1 MISKGVSKLVA
12 VKRESQWG
20 VLPAATGAKLLRR
33 VTADFN
39 LTKENYESNEIN
51 PSFQTIDSRH
61 GVRSVEGSLEAELSP
76 GTYSDF
82 IGSILAKDFDAG
94 GSTTGASLT
103 ITAPVSGSFYTITRD
118 AGSWLTDG
126 FYVGN
131 IVRLSGAGFDPANV
145 GNNLL
150 VVGLTALV
158 ATVVLLSATPLVAE
172 GPIAAAGMAV
182 VGKQSYVPL
191 TGHTDDSYTVEQF
204 FSDIGQSEVYTG
216 LKPASIALSLPSTGL
231 VTANLS
237 FMGKNLERTG
247 TTQYFTSPTP
257 TNTEGIFAA
266 VSGAV
271 VVNGKPVG
279 LITSMDLN
287 ISRNQEAANVV
298 GSNFAADIF
307 VGRVTASGSL
317 SVYFQDAVFRDYF
330 DDEAKISIV
339 VALTTGEEKDAEAMT
354 FTMGKVKI
362 NSGSKTDAELGLTQ
376 SMDFQALQNDVTSGG
391 LVASTILVQDTT
403 LI

>member
-1 MISKGVSKLVA
+1 MTIARGVSKLIG
-12 VKRESQWG
+12 VKKESQWG
-20 VLPAATGAKLLRR
+20 VPAGATGAKLLRR

-39 LTKENYESNEIN
+39 LKKENYSSNEIN
-51 PSFQTIDSRH
+51 PTFMTIDSRH

-82 IGSILAKDFDAG
+82 IGSILAKNFAAG
-94 GSTTGASLT
+94 GATTGASIT
-103 ITAPVSGSFYTITRD
+103 IAASGSFFTLTRA

-131 IVRLSGAGFDPANV
+131 IIRLSGAGFAPANV

-150 VVGLTALV
+150 IVGLTALV
-158 ATVVLLSATPLVAE
+158 ATVVVLSGTTLVAE
-172 GPIAAAGMAV
+172 GPIASANAAV

-191 TGHTDDSYTVEQF
+191 SGHTDDSYTVEQW
-204 FSDIGQSEVYTG
+204 FSDIAQSEVYTG

-231 VTANLS
+231 VTASLS
-237 FMGKNLERTG
+237 FMGKNLEQTG
-247 TTQYFTSPTP
+247 TTQYFTSPAA

-271 VVNGKPVG
+271 IVNGQPVG
-279 LITSMDLN
+279 LITSMDLS

-307 VGRVTASGSL
+307 VGRITATGSL
-317 SVYFQDAVFRDYF
+317 SVYFQDAVFRNYF
-330 DDEAKISIV
+330 DNEDKISIV
-339 VALTTGEEKDAEAMT
+339 VALTTGEEKDAEAMS
-354 FTMGKVKI
+354 FTMGKVKV
-362 NSGSKTDAELGLTQ
+362 NSSNRQDAELGLVQ
-376 SMDFQALQNDVTSGG
+376 SMDFQALQNDVVTGG

-403 LI
+403 LV

>member
-1 MISKGVSKLVA
+1 MANIARGIAKNVA
-12 VKRESQWG
+12 IKKETTWG
-20 VLPAATGAKLLRR
+20 TPAGATGAKLLRR

-39 LTKENYESNEIN
+39 LTKETYDSQELN
-51 PSFQTIDSRH
+51 PSFQTISMRH
-61 GVRSVEGSLEAELSP
+61 GVRSVEGSLDAELSP
-76 GTYSDF
+76 GTYPM
-82 IGSILAKDFDAG
+82 IMEAILARDFTVG

-103 ITAPVSGSFYTITRD
+103 IAASGSFYTITRA

-131 IVRLSGAGFDPANV
+131 IVRLSGAGFAPANV

-158 ATVVLLSATPLVAE
+158 ATVVLLSGTPLVAE
-172 GPIAAAGMAV
+172 GPIASAGMSV

-191 TGHTDDSYTVEQF
+191 TGHTDQSYTVEQW
-204 FSDIGQSEVYTG
+204 FSDIQQSEVYTG

-231 VTANLS
+231 VTASLS

-271 VVNGKPVG
+271 IVNGQPVG
-279 LITSMDLN
+279 LITSMDLS

-307 VGRVTASGSL
+307 VGRITATGSL

-330 DDEAKISIV
+330 DDESKISIV

-362 NSGSKTDAELGLTQ
+362 NSGSKTDAELGQTQ

>member
-1 MISKGVSKLVA
+1 MAIGKGVSKLVA
-12 VKRESQWG
+12 VKKETTWG
-20 VLPAATGAKLLRR
+20 TLAGASGAKLLRR

-82 IGSILAKDFDAG
+82 IGSILAKDFAAG
-94 GSTTGASLT
+94 GTTSGASLT
-103 ITAPVSGSFYTITRD
+103 VAASGSFYTITRA

-126 FYVGN
+126 FFVGN
-131 IVRLSGAGFDPANV
+131 ITRLSGAGFAPANV
-145 GNNLL
+145 GNNILI
-150 VVGLTALV
+150 VGLTALV
-158 ATVVLLSATPLVAE
+158 ATVVLLSGTPMVAE
-172 GPIAAAGMAV
+172 GPIATAGMSV

-191 TGHTDDSYTVEQF
+191 TGHTDDSYSVEQYF
-204 FSDIGQSEVYTG
+204 ADLSQSEVYTG
-216 LKPASIALSLPSTGL
+216 LKPSSIALSLPSTGL
-231 VTANLS
+231 VTASIS
-237 FMGKNLERTG
+237 FMGKDLTQTG
-247 TTQYFTSPTP
+247 TSQYFTSPTP

-271 VVNGKPVG
+271 IVNGQPVG
-279 LITSMDLN
+279 LITSMNID

-298 GSNFAADIF
+298 GSNSAAAIF

-330 DDEAKISIV
+330 DNESKISIV
-339 VALTTGEEKDAEAMT
+339 VALTTGEGKTASAMS
-354 FTMGKVKI
+354 FTMGKVKV
-362 NSGSKTDAELGLTQ
+362 NSSGRQDAELGLVQ
-376 SMDFQALQNDVTSGG
+376 SMDFQALQNEVVTGG

>member
-1 MISKGVSKLVA
+1 MTIARGVSKTVA

-20 VLPAATGAKLLRR
+20 VPAGASGAKLLRR

-82 IGSILAKDFDAG
+82 IGSILAKNFAAG
-94 GSTTGASLT
+94 GATTGASIT
-103 ITAPVSGSFYTITRD
+103 IAASGSFFTLTRA

-131 IVRLSGAGFDPANV
+131 IIRLTGAGFAPANV

-150 VVGLTALV
+150 IVGLTALV
-158 ATVVLLSATPLVAE
+158 ATVVVLSGTTLVAE
-172 GPIAAAGMAV
+172 GPIASADAAV

-191 TGHTDDSYTVEQF
+191 SGHTDDSYTVEQW
-204 FSDIGQSEVYTG
+204 FSDIAQSEVYTG

-231 VTANLS
+231 VSASLQ
-237 FMGKNLERTG
+237 FMGKNLEQTG
-247 TTQYFTSPTP
+247 TSQYFTSPAA

-271 VVNGKPVG
+271 IVNGQPVG
-279 LITSMDLN
+279 LITSMDLS

-307 VGRVTASGSL
+307 VGRITATGSL
-317 SVYFQDAVFRDYF
+317 SVYFQDAVFRNYF
-330 DDEAKISIV
+330 DNEDKISIV
-339 VALTTGEEKDAEAMT
+339 VALTTGEEKDAEAMS
-354 FTMGKVKI
+354 FTMGKVKV
-362 NSGSKTDAELGLTQ
+362 NSSNRQDAELGLVQ
-376 SMDFQALQNDVTSGG
+376 SMDFQALQNDVVTGG

-403 LI
+403 LV

>member
-1 MISKGVSKLVA
+1 MAIAKGVSKLVGY
-12 VKRESQWG
+12 KLESNWG
-20 VLPAATGAKLLRR
+20 VPAGASGGKLLRR

-82 IGSILAKDFDAG
+82 IGSILAKDFAAG

-103 ITAPVSGSFYTITRD
+103 IAASGNFYTITRA
-118 AGSWLTDG
+118 AGNWLADG
-126 FYVGN
+126 FFVGN
-131 IVRLSGAGFDPANV
+131 VVRLTGAGFAPANV

-158 ATVVLLSATPLVAE
+158 ATVVLLSSTPMVAE
-172 GPIAAAGMAV
+172 GPIATAGMSV

-191 TGHTDDSYTVEQF
+191 TGHTNQSYTVEQY
-204 FSDIGQSEVYTG
+204 FSDIAQSEVYTG

-231 VTANLS
+231 VTASLS
-237 FMGKNLERTG
+237 FMGKNLAQTG
-247 TTQYFTSPTP
+247 TSQYFTSPAA
-257 TNTEGIFAA
+257 TNTKGIFAA

-271 VVNGKPVG
+271 IVNGQPVG

-298 GSNFAADIF
+298 GSNSVADIF
-307 VGRVTASGSL
+307 VGRITATGSL

-330 DDEAKISIV
+330 DNEAKISIV

-362 NSGSKTDAELGLTQ
+362 NGGSKTDAELGLTQ
-376 SMDFQALQNDVTSGG
+376 SMDFQALQNDVTAGG

>member
-1 MISKGVSKLVA
+1 MAIAKGVSKLVA
-12 VKRESQWG
+12 VKKETVWG
-20 VLPAATGAKLLRR
+20 VPAGVTGGKLLRR

-39 LTKENYESNEIN
+39 LTKENYSSNEIN

-82 IGSILAKDFDAG
+82 IGSILAKDFAIG
-94 GSTTGASLT
+94 GTTTAASIT
-103 ITAPVSGSFYTITRD
+103 IATSGDLYTVTRAAGSF
-118 AGSWLTDG
+118 LTDG

-131 IVRLSGAGFDPANV
+131 IIRLTGAGFAPANV

-150 VVGLTALV
+150 IVSLTALV
-158 ATVVLLSATPLVAE
+158 ATVVLLSGTPLVAE
-172 GPIAAAGMAV
+172 GPIAASDVNV

-191 TGHTDDSYTVEQF
+191 TGHTDQSYTVEQW
-204 FSDIGQSEVYTG
+204 FSDIAQSEVYTG

-231 VTANLS
+231 VTAS
-237 FMGKNLERTG
+237 ISMMGKNLEQTG
-247 TTQYFTSPTP
+247 TTQYFTSPAA

-271 VVNGKPVG
+271 IVNGLPVG
-279 LITSMDLN
+279 LITSADLS
-287 ISRNQEAANVV
+287 IARNQEAANVV
-298 GSNFAADIF
+298 GSNSAADIF
-307 VGRVTASGSL
+307 VGRITATGSL
-317 SVYFQDAVFRDYF
+317 SVYLQDTTFRDYF
-330 DDEAKISIV
+330 DDEAKVSIV
-339 VALTTGEEKDAEAMT
+339 FALTTGEEKDAEAMS
-354 FTMGKVKI
+354 FAMGKVKI

-376 SMDFQALQNDVTSGG
+376 SMDFEALQNEVVSGG

-403 LI
+403 L

>member
-1 MISKGVSKLVA
+1 MSQIAKGVSKTVA

-20 VLPAATGAKLLRR
+20 VPAGATGAKLLRR

-82 IGSILAKDFDAG
+82 IGSILAKNFAAG
-94 GSTTGASLT
+94 GATTGASIT
-103 ITAPVSGSFYTITRD
+103 IAASGSFFTLTRA

-131 IVRLSGAGFDPANV
+131 IIRLSGAGFAPANV

-150 VVGLTALV
+150 IVGLTALV
-158 ATVVLLSATPLVAE
+158 ATVVVLSGTTLVAE
-172 GPIAAAGMAV
+172 GPIASANAAV

-191 TGHTDDSYTVEQF
+191 SGHTDDSYTVEQW
-204 FSDIGQSEVYTG
+204 FSDIAQSEVYTG

-231 VTANLS
+231 VTASLS

-247 TTQYFTSPTP
+247 TTQYFTSPAA

-271 VVNGKPVG
+271 IVNGQPVG
-279 LITSMDLN
+279 LITSMDLS

-307 VGRVTASGSL
+307 VGRITATGSL
-317 SVYFQDAVFRDYF
+317 SVYFQDAVFRNYF
-330 DDEAKISIV
+330 DNEDKISIV
-339 VALTTGEEKDAEAMT
+339 VALTTGEEKDAEAMS

-376 SMDFQALQNDVTSGG
+376 SMDFQALQNDVVAGG
-391 LVASTILVQDTT
+391 LIASTILVQDTT
-403 LI
+403 LV

>member
-1 MISKGVSKLVA
+1 MTIAKGVSKLVA
-12 VKRESQWG
+12 YKKETNWG
-20 VLPAATGAKLLRR
+20 VPAGDTGGKLLRR

-51 PSFQTIDSRH
+51 PSLQTIDSRH
-61 GVRSVEGSLEAELSP
+61 GVRSVEGSLETELSP

-82 IGSILAKDFDAG
+82 IGSILAKDFAAG
-94 GSTTGASLT
+94 GATTGASITIAASGDFFTLT
-103 ITAPVSGSFYTITRD
+103 RA

-131 IVRLSGAGFDPANV
+131 IIRLAGAGFAPANV

-150 VVGLTALV
+150 IVGLTALV
-158 ATVVLLSATPLVAE
+158 ATVVVLSGTTLVAE
-172 GPIAAAGMAV
+172 GPIASADASV
-182 VGKQSYVPL
+182 VGKQSYVPMS
-191 TGHTDDSYTVEQF
+191 GHTDDSYTVEQW
-204 FSDIGQSEVYTG
+204 FSDIAQSEVYTG

-231 VTANLS
+231 VTASLS
-237 FMGKNLERTG
+237 FMGKNLEQTG
-247 TTQYFTSPTP
+247 TTQYFTSPTA

-271 VVNGKPVG
+271 VVNGQPVG

-307 VGRVTASGSL
+307 VGRITATGSL
-317 SVYFQDAVFRDYF
+317 SVYFQDAVFRNYF

-339 VALTTGEEKDAEAMT
+339 VALTTGEEKDAEAMS
-354 FTMGKVKI
+354 FTMGKVKV
-362 NSGSKTDAELGLTQ
+362 NSSNRQDAELGLVQ
-376 SMDFQALQNDVTSGG
+376 SMDFQALQNDVVTGG

-403 LI
+403 LV

>member
-1 MISKGVSKLVA
+1 MTIAKGVSKLVA
-12 VKRESQWG
+12 VKKESQWG
-20 VLPAATGAKLLRR
+20 VPAGASGAKLLRR

-39 LTKENYESNEIN
+39 LVKENYESSEIN

-82 IGSILAKDFDAG
+82 IGSILAKNFAAG
-94 GSTTGASLT
+94 GATTGASIT
-103 ITAPVSGSFYTITRD
+103 IAASGSFFTLTRA

-131 IVRLSGAGFDPANV
+131 IIRLTGAGFAPANV

-150 VVGLTALV
+150 IVGLTALV
-158 ATVVLLSATPLVAE
+158 ATVVVLSGTTLVAE
-172 GPIAAAGMAV
+172 GPIASADAAV

-191 TGHTDDSYTVEQF
+191 SGHTDDSYTVEQW
-204 FSDIGQSEVYTG
+204 FSDIAQSEVYTG

-231 VTANLS
+231 VTASLS
-237 FMGKNLERTG
+237 FMGKNLEQTG
-247 TTQYFTSPTP
+247 TTQYFTSPAA

-271 VVNGKPVG
+271 IVNGQPVG
-279 LITSMDLN
+279 LITSMDLS

-307 VGRVTASGSL
+307 VGRISATGSL
-317 SVYFQDAVFRDYF
+317 SVYFQDAVFRNYF
-330 DDEAKISIV
+330 DNEDKISIV
-339 VALTTGEEKDAEAMT
+339 VALTTGEEKDAEAMS
-354 FTMGKVKI
+354 FTMGKVKV
-362 NSGSKTDAELGLTQ
+362 NSSNRQDAELGLVQ
-376 SMDFQALQNDVTSGG
+376 SMDFQALQNDVVTGG

-403 LI
+403 LV

>member
-1 MISKGVSKLVA
+1 MANIARGIAKNVA
-12 VKRESQWG
+12 IKKETTWG
-20 VLPAATGAKLLRR
+20 TPAGATGAQLLRR

-39 LTKENYESNEIN
+39 LTKETYDSQELN
-51 PSFQTIDSRH
+51 PSFQTISMRH
-61 GVRSVEGSLEAELSP
+61 GVRSVEGSLDAELSP
-76 GTYSDF
+76 GTYPM
-82 IGSILAKDFDAG
+82 IMEAILARDFTVG

-103 ITAPVSGSFYTITRD
+103 IAASGSFYTITRA

-131 IVRLSGAGFDPANV
+131 IVRLSGAGFAPANV

-158 ATVVLLSATPLVAE
+158 ATVVLLSGTPLVAE
-172 GPIAAAGMAV
+172 GPIASAGMSV

-191 TGHTDDSYTVEQF
+191 TGHTDQSYTVEQW
-204 FSDIGQSEVYTG
+204 FSDIQQSEVYTG
-216 LKPASIALSLPSTGL
+216 LKPASIAMSLPSTGL
-231 VTANLS
+231 VTASLS

-330 DDEAKISIV
+330 DDESKISIV
-339 VALTTGEEKDAEAMT
+339 VALTTGEEKDAEAMS

>member
-1 MISKGVSKLVA
+1 MANIARGIAKNVA
-12 VKRESQWG
+12 IKKETTWG
-20 VLPAATGAKLLRR
+20 TPAGATGAQLLRR

-39 LTKENYESNEIN
+39 LTKETYDSQELN
-51 PSFQTIDSRH
+51 PSFQTISMRH
-61 GVRSVEGSLEAELSP
+61 GVRSVEGSLDAELSP
-76 GTYSDF
+76 GTYPM
-82 IGSILAKDFDAG
+82 IMEAILARDFTVG

-103 ITAPVSGSFYTITRD
+103 IAASGSFYTITRA

-131 IVRLSGAGFDPANV
+131 IVRLSGGGFAPANV

-158 ATVVLLSATPLVAE
+158 ATVVLLSGTPLVAE
-172 GPIAAAGMAV
+172 GPIVFASMSV

-191 TGHTDDSYTVEQF
+191 TGHTDQSYTVEQW
-204 FSDIGQSEVYTG
+204 FSDIQQSEVYTG

-231 VTANLS
+231 VTASLS
-237 FMGKNLERTG
+237 FMGKNLTQTG
-247 TTQYFTSPTP
+247 TSQYFTSPAA

-330 DDEAKISIV
+330 DDESKISIV

-362 NSGSKTDAELGLTQ
+362 NSGSKADAELGLTQ